1 MSNPQPTFCSLLSQ
15 YRFCTAGIGIGTA
28 YALKYKKG
36 FVPMFAA
43 GAIGTSADLMYG
55 LLVECAKYRGGDEG
69 NKDGGGK
76 Q

>member
-1 MSNPQPTFCSLLSQ
+1 
-15 YRFCTAGIGIGTA
+15 
-28 YALKYKKG
+28 
-36 FVPMFAA
+36 MFAA

-55 LLVECAKYRGGDEG
+55 LLVECTQYRGGDEG